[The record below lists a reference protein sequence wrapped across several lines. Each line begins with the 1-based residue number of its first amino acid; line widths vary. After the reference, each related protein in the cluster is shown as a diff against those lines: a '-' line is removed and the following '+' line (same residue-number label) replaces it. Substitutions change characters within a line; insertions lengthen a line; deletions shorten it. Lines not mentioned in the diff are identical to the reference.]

1 MKTVN
6 YIIVDEAGTQNAACV
21 IRNCKLPDIGH
32 CVICDAGSTV
42 EVSEPG
48 GLVSGSKFQISGFKD
63 LELETRNLE
72 QRGAL
77 IRELC
82 CLRRR
87 YPEAK
92 ILGISELGD
101 YCVHPSE
108 RMNQIRRAMSD
119 LQF

>member
-6 YIIVDEAGTQNAACV
+6 YILVNEAGTQNAVSNINGCH
-21 IRNCKLPDIGH
+21 LPDIGH
-32 CVICDAGSTV
+32 CVIVDAG
-42 EVSEPG
+42 
-48 GLVSGSKFQISGFKD
+48 
-63 LELETRNLE
+63 NLE

-82 CLRRR
+82 RLRRR

-92 ILGISELGD
+92 ILGISELRE

-119 LQF
+119 LP

>member
-6 YIIVDEAGTQNAACV
+6 YILVAEAGTQNAACV

-32 CVICDAGSTV
+32 CVICDAGSTA

-48 GLVSGSKFQISGFKD
+48 GPVSGSKFQISGFKD

-82 CLRRR
+82 RLRRR
-87 YPEAK
+87 FPEAK
-92 ILGISELGD
+92 ILGVSEIDGKRIRVSD
-101 YCVHPSE
+101 E
-108 RMNQIRRAMSD
+108 MNALRRALSD
-119 LQF
+119 LP